1 MVYSLG
7 RVGIYETAPD
17 IEIVGGDKVWRGVR
31 FLNPDEVDPP
41 AASDMFLSE
50 RFGQGY
56 AIDPE
61 TAPKAAIWK
70 SKDKLPPDYAFG
82 NNSIMLVSV
91 KFRDL
96 VEQFEPGV
104 HQFLP
109 VSMYFKQTDIESFDT
124 FYWFICC
131 QLIDSLDPQ
140 HTTIPWRG
148 KGYDVRREDGRRW
161 GSWHIDAEAEPPQKP
176 VFSLAAIGEH
186 HLRRDPYWSRGMV
199 YCSDAFGE
207 ALNAQGLSGFGT
219 SQREQI

>member
-7 RVGIYETAPD
+7 KVSVYETAPD
-17 IEIVGGDKVWRGVR
+17 IETVGGDKVWRDVK

-41 AASDMFLSE
+41 AASDMFLNE

-61 TAPKAAIWK
+61 TAPKAMIWK
-70 SKDKLPPDYAFG
+70 SKNKLPTDYAFG
-82 NNSIMLVSV
+82 NNSIMLVSAR
-91 KFRDL
+91 FRDL
-96 VEQFEPGV
+96 VEHFEPEV

-109 VSMYFKQTDIESFDT
+109 VTMYFKRTDAESFDT

-148 KGYDVRREDGRRW
+148 KGYDVRRADGRRW
-161 GSWHIDAEAEPPQKP
+161 GFWHIDAEADPPQKA
-176 VFSLAAIGEH
+176 VFSLEAIGDR
-186 HLRRDPYWSRGMV
+186 HLWRDPHWSRGTV